1 MKKKT
6 KVKEIKTNRKS
17 KSKKTKVKQNVPK
30 ILFRC
35 FMLLLFIL
43 LIISIAYGIYFSF
56 TNSRFNISKIEVKG
70 SSKYTAEE
78 IISKSEIKIG
88 KNINRINKIKI
99 YGNIRKMVYIDSV
112 NIDRKYP
119 DKIVINIKERVAKYA
134 ALNKDKNIYVKLTS
148 DGIMLEEIKA
158 EDIGEN
164 ETILFGVNFVDEI
177 KFGEK
182 IEQTEID
189 KLVNLDKIVKAYTES
204 KISNKITRIKFENG
218 IYLLTLDYKTDIIVN
233 VNDDL
238 KYKMSFLKEIIKET
252 GILPG
257 VIDMTKP
264 NPYFS
269 QRAE

>member
-1 MKKKT
+1 MKNETKVKKAKT
-6 KVKEIKTNRKS
+6 KVKS
-17 KSKKTKVKQNVPK
+17 KPKKFKVKKNIPK

-43 LIISIAYGIYFSF
+43 LIIGMIYGVYFSF

-70 SSKYTAEE
+70 NSKYTKEE
-78 IISKSEIKIG
+78 ILKLANIAIG
-88 KNINRINKIKI
+88 KNINKINKIKI
-99 YGNIRKMVYIDSV
+99 YGDIKEKPYIDNV

-134 ALNKDKNIYVKLTS
+134 ALNKDKNIYLKLTK
-148 DGIMLEEIKA
+148 DGIMLEEIKVG
-158 EDIGEN
+158 DIGEN
-164 ETILFGVNFVDEI
+164 ETILFGINFVDEI

-204 KISNKITRIKFENG
+204 KISNKITSIKFENG
-218 IYLLTLDYKTDIIVN
+218 TYLLTLDYKTDIIIN
-233 VNDDL
+233 ANDDL
-238 KYKMSFLKEIIKET
+238 EYKMSFLKEIIKET

-257 VIDMTKP
+257 VIDMTKD